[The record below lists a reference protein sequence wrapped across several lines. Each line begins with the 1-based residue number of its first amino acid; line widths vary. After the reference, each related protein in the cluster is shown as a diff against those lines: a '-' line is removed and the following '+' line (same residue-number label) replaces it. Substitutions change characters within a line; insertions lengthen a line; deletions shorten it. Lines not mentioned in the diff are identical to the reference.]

1 MKLASNIELI
11 MASSMS
17 SGMSAAQAILNQS
30 VLWVVPP
37 NRWLAIAQTV
47 NCRNESRRES
57 FLNSLGAAMIS
68 MSPRQWH
75 ALHVS
80 EKDILRNKFFFAFF
94 EGPKWN
100 ILSFKNTTFRNLWKC
115 LRKKMDRW
123 HASSTRRPSR
133 AWDAPPNL
141 SRLGPQSSKNR
152 AFYRRYDVLI
162 WIEIDMLSYIYYIY
176 YLT

>member
-75 ALHVS
+75 VLHVS

-94 EGPKWN
+94 LGPKWKH
-100 ILSFKNTTFRNLWKC
+100 FKFKKHNCRTFVNFCDKNGQMARFI
-115 LRKKMDRW
+115 
-123 HASSTRRPSR
+123 HSTAKPSVR
-133 AWDAPPNL
+133 CAAKSIAFGAPE
-141 SRLGPQSSKNR
+141 QSKPCFLIR
-152 AFYRRYDVLI
+152 IYRYFLI
-162 WIEIDMLSYIYYIY
+162 WCSDMNRNRYE
-176 YLT
+176 